1 MSNENKI
8 KRDIPYG
15 EKLIIK
21 ERNLDQAIDD
31 MNQQFEDFIESGEES
46 NVVVGFEDPER
57 IRQILTP
64 KRRELMTAIM
74 AGEPESISQLAKITD
89 RGVTEVHR
97 DLEILKENK
106 LVYIEGEDVNGKA
119 KKPVVPYSDIEIN
132 YNLKNTLMSNERT
145 VEFKKA

>member
-8 KRDIPYG
+8 EREIPYG
-15 EKLIIK
+15 KKLVIK
-21 ERNLDQAIDD
+21 ERNLEQAIED

-46 NVVVGFEDPER
+46 DVVVGFEDPEK

-64 KRRELMTAIM
+64 KRRELLGAIIS
-74 AGEPESISQLAKITD
+74 AEPESITQLAEITD

-106 LVYIEGEDVNGKA
+106 LVYIEGEEVNGKA

-132 YNLKNTLMSNERT
+132 YDLKNSLMNSERIKDF
-145 VEFKKA
+145 ERA